1 MTPSFTLTVAEIEA
15 AASAIAGRVHHTPL
29 VRSATFSA
37 QSGYEVF
44 LKCEN
49 LQKTGCFKP
58 RGALHR
64 IAELSPEEARR
75 GVLCASAGNHAQGV
89 AYAAAARGIPVTVV
103 MPANAPQAKID
114 ATRALGASIVLEG
127 EIFDDA
133 LAAALELQ
141 QRSGATFVHPCTDRA
156 VMAGAG
162 TVGLE
167 IVHDLPDVHAVVVP
181 VGGGALLSGIATAV
195 RARRPEAV
203 LFGVEPAGAPAMER
217 SLAAG
222 HLVTLASARS
232 IADGMAGRAV
242 FQVTLDH
249 VQRLCAGV
257 LLVSDAEILA
267 AIRLLLSRA
276 KLLTEGAGA
285 APLAAILRGL
295 PGIPSGSTVVAVLSG
310 GNQDLD
316 LLAGW
321 IRDGLPG

>member
-1 MTPSFTLTVAEIEA
+1 MTTSFALEPAEIEA
-15 AASAIAGRVHHTPL
+15 AARAIAGRVHRTPL
-29 VRSATFSA
+29 IRSATLSA
-37 QSGYEVF
+37 QSGYELF

-49 LQKTGCFKP
+49 LQKTGSFKP
-58 RGALHR
+58 RGALYR
-64 IAELSPEEARR
+64 IAELTSDEARR

-103 MPANAPQAKID
+103 MPANAPRAKVD

-141 QRSGATFVHPCTDRA
+141 RRSGATFVHPCTDRA

-167 IVHDLPDVHAVVVP
+167 IADDLPDVDAVVVP

-195 RARRPEAV
+195 RGRQPAAR
-203 LFGVEPAGAPAMER
+203 LFGVEPASAPAMER

-222 HLVTLASARS
+222 RLVTLESARS

-249 VQRLCAGV
+249 VRRLCAGV

-285 APLAAILRGL
+285 APLAAILTGL
-295 PGIPSGSTVVAVLSG
+295 PGVRPGAKVVAVLSG

-321 IRDGLPG
+321 IRDGLPA